1 MGSLDHSDE
10 ERRVFA
16 MKSREAAAQPVP
28 PRMSAEH
35 STNGESEIPQVD
47 PQTDNSIADSE
58 EIAAYRRQRNIGWDC
73 GRQA

>member
-1 MGSLDHSDE
+1 M
-10 ERRVFA
+10 FA
-16 MKSREAAAQPVP
+16 MKSGEAAAQPVP

-58 EIAAYRRQRNIGWDC
+58 EIAAYRRQRNIG
-73 GRQA
+73 